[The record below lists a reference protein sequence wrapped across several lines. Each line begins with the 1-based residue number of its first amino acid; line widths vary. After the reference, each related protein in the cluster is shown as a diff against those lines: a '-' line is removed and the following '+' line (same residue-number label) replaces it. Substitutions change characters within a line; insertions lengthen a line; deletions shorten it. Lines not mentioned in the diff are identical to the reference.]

1 MVSRVMKH
9 IVCNRYFP
17 LNFEVEKMQP
27 NILLM
32 CKLLFLLLLVNG
44 FLGYISDPFI
54 PFIKPIDVAIT
65 YPNIFKTIIKV
76 LFLASGLLLLFN
88 VNPRTMAIVLGS
100 SLIVMLLASK
110 PMFRNHLF
118 ICGCAF
124 LLAGLSNKKNLPWL
138 LYMQLS
144 LVYFGAATNKVFE
157 PDWWSGQFMHNW
169 LVNSQENQ
177 FYLSV
182 SGLLPEMWFAKILSW
197 TSMFI
202 EFTIAILLLIRK
214 KHLLALWAIILFH
227 SLLYS
232 MTLFRF
238 GHFFEDIVII
248 LLIFLIWPAHKS
260 EVCINKSVQ
269 PFFRPI
275 VRLFFLNSKIE
286 FVQDRSISSN
296 YWLKLKSGDR
306 ILFNKEALAFLLK
319 FTPNFYVLLFFL
331 DQLIRF
337 LFNGTLMHSIQISLM
352 WLCIIFFIP
361 IEFHRKRSKKLVIDA
376 Q

>member
-1 MVSRVMKH
+1 
-9 IVCNRYFP
+9 
-17 LNFEVEKMQP
+17 MQP

-54 PFIKPIDVAIT
+54 PFIKPIDVVIT
-65 YPNIFKTIIKV
+65 YPNIFKTAIKG

-214 KHLLALWAIILFH
+214 KHLLAVWAIILFH

-260 EVCINKSVQ
+260 EVCINKSAQ

-286 FVQDRSISSN
+286 FGQDQSTSSN

-352 WLCIIFFIP
+352 WLCIIFFMP
-361 IEFHRKRSKKLVIDA
+361 IEFHRKKSKKLVIDA

>member
-1 MVSRVMKH
+1 MVSRIIKH
-9 IVCNRYFP
+9 IAYNRYFP

-54 PFIKPIDVAIT
+54 PFIKPIDVVIT
-65 YPNIFKTIIKV
+65 YPNIFKTAIKG

-214 KHLLALWAIILFH
+214 KHLLAVWAIILFH

-260 EVCINKSVQ
+260 EVCINKSAQ

-286 FVQDRSISSN
+286 FGQDQSTSSN

-352 WLCIIFFIP
+352 WLCIIFFMP
-361 IEFHRKRSKKLVIDA
+361 IEFHRKKSKKLVIDA

>member
-1 MVSRVMKH
+1 
-9 IVCNRYFP
+9 
-17 LNFEVEKMQP
+17 
-27 NILLM
+27 M

-54 PFIKPIDVAIT
+54 PFIKPIDVVIT
-65 YPNIFKTIIKV
+65 YPNIFKTAIKG

-214 KHLLALWAIILFH
+214 KHLLAVWAIILFH

-238 GHFFEDIVII
+238 GHFFED
-248 LLIFLIWPAHKS
+248 
-260 EVCINKSVQ
+260 
-269 PFFRPI
+269 
-275 VRLFFLNSKIE
+275 
-286 FVQDRSISSN
+286 
-296 YWLKLKSGDR
+296 
-306 ILFNKEALAFLLK
+306 
-319 FTPNFYVLLFFL
+319 
-331 DQLIRF
+331 
-337 LFNGTLMHSIQISLM
+337 
-352 WLCIIFFIP
+352 
-361 IEFHRKRSKKLVIDA
+361 
-376 Q
+376 